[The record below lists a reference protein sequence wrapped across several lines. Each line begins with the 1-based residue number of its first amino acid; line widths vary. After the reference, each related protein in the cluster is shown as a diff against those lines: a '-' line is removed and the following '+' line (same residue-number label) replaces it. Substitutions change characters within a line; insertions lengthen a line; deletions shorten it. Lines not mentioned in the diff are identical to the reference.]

1 MKNGIRFPLLTM
13 VLALGIFGG
22 INTVDASSEYPS
34 IYNSYFGTNQSCS
47 LCHTSPPSLNATG
60 TTFSNAGGNTIAGW
74 TAIKPADTT
83 PPTVTISNP
92 AASPYSASSTPLS
105 ISGTASDNFTDVFGV
120 TQVSWSN
127 SLGGGGTATGT
138 TSWSGSIPL
147 VSGPNVITVTARD
160 AAGNTAN
167 ATLTVDYGVQP
178 VVTAPVIGSFTATP
192 GSITSGQS
200 STLAWTLSGGAPT
213 TLSIDN
219 TVGNV
224 LGLTSK
230 AVTPSTTMTYTLT
243 ASNSAGSVTRSV
255 TVTVGVTPPVIG
267 QGGCS
272 FLAAWGTYGM
282 GMGQFAH
289 PNGIAIDNADNV
301 SVADSGNN
309 RIQKFDSNGTFLTK
323 WGTPGRGNGQFNG
336 LDGIAVDDSGNV
348 YVSEYNNNR
357 IQKFDPNGTFITMW
371 GTPGLGNGQ
380 FNGPNSVAVDSSG
393 NVYVSD
399 SGNNRIQKFDP
410 NGTFIT
416 MWGTPG
422 LGNGQFN
429 GPNSLAVDRS
439 GNVYVSDSGNNRIQK
454 FDRNGTFI
462 TMWGTIGSGNGQFNS
477 PRGIAVDNSGSI
489 YVADSGNNRIQK
501 FGPDGTFITKWGT
514 SGSGNGQFNSP
525 AGIAVNSSRDV
536 YVPDAENNRIQV
548 FSPDRFD
555 DTPLD
560 YWATPYIEVI
570 YQAGYT
576 TGYGGTAEFKPDYEV
591 TREQMA
597 VFILRALN
605 DVPADGYCGSTAP
618 FTDVSAD
625 RWSCKYIKRLFE
637 LGITAGVGPGLFGP
651 GDTVTRDQMAVFMT
665 RALDEVPSDGYCG
678 MEGPFTDVPYS
689 SWSCKYVKRLME
701 LGITSGIEEGLFGPG
716 NPVTRAQ
723 MAVFLARAFLG
734 M

>member
-127 SLGGGGTATGT
+127 SLGGSGTATGT

-371 GTPGLGNGQ
+371 GT
-380 FNGPNSVAVDSSG
+380 
-393 NVYVSD
+393 
-399 SGNNRIQKFDP
+399 
-410 NGTFIT
+410 
-416 MWGTPG
+416 
-422 LGNGQFN
+422 
-429 GPNSLAVDRS
+429 
-439 GNVYVSDSGNNRIQK
+439 
-454 FDRNGTFI
+454 
-462 TMWGTIGSGNGQFNS
+462 IGSGNGQFNS

-489 YVADSGNNRIQK
+489 YVAESGNNRIQK